1 VYPTGG
7 HPGKCRSCSLAPEA
21 PPGISRQE
29 RYRSV
34 RAQTVPGCP
43 EQDPAC
49 AVSPT
54 RLSRPPPSGLRPYL
68 GGEWDV
74 SSDDNLGDGRVG
86 RPAPVEPNGPPERSV
101 APGPIPT
108 RLERLRTRA
117 QRTRADIEAR
127 RAESASID
135 TAFEAVERDA
145 QTGGGVLA
153 AAVAFRLFMFLVPY
167 ALVVF
172 VGLGLGATAAG
183 QNPKDAAHSAG
194 IGGLLASAVTS
205 TSTMSLANRIL
216 ALVLGGIAL
225 AFTARS
231 LVRVLWIVHRLIWDV
246 RPSRKP
252 TLWAALIL
260 VGAVSAL
267 FGIADLV
274 AWLGSQSIAL
284 RLLAIVFTIVTSA
297 AAWFLASLWLPHE
310 ECEWWAL
317 LPGAALVGIGVGLL
331 HGLTITYLA
340 YEVSRKSSLYGAIG
354 IALALLLWT
363 YFAGRLLTAS
373 IAANAALWKRRSTEI
388 SVIPE
393 GSPDSQ
399 NA

>member
-1 VYPTGG
+1 
-7 HPGKCRSCSLAPEA
+7 
-21 PPGISRQE
+21 
-29 RYRSV
+29 V
-34 RAQTVPGCP
+34 RA
-43 EQDPAC
+43 DDD
-49 AVSPT
+49 
-54 RLSRPPPSGLRPYL
+54 L
-68 GGEWDV
+68 GG
-74 SSDDNLGDGRVG
+74 SSAR
-86 RPAPVEPNGPPERSV
+86 RPAPADLGGLSLGPADPPAST
-101 APGPIPT
+101 PS
-108 RLERLRTRA
+108 RLERLRRRA
-117 QRTRADIEAR
+117 ERTRAEIEAR

-172 VGLGLGATAAG
+172 TGLGLASTAAG
-183 QNPKDAAHSAG
+183 QKPEDAAHSAG
-194 IGGLLASAVTS
+194 IGGLLATAVANSS
-205 TSTMSLANRIL
+205 TASLADRIL

-260 VGAVSAL
+260 VGVVTVF
-267 FGIADLV
+267 FGVVDL
-274 AWLGSQSIAL
+274 ASWLGSQSIGL
-284 RLLAIVFTIVTSA
+284 RLSAVVLTIGISA
-297 AAWFLASLWLPHE
+297 AAWFLASLWFPHE

-317 LPGAALVGIGVGLL
+317 LPGTVVVAVGVGLL
-331 HGLTITYLA
+331 HVLTITYFA
-340 YEVSRKSSLYGAIG
+340 YEVSRKSSLYGTIG

-373 IAANAALWKRRSTEI
+373 IAANATLWRRRSAEPLPT
-388 SVIPE
+388 PE
-393 GSPDSQ
+393 GAPEER
-399 NA
+399 